1 MQFPIDMIHEKKS
14 QTEAFLG
21 PVVEIFLIEVLQII
35 FSDKVSHQKKLRC
48 WKQVGRQS
56 KQTYLENGIHPKD
69 KHGDRI
75 STSNENSKE
84 ISPSSI
90 VLLWVRKRD
99 KFNL

>member
-48 WKQVGRQS
+48 WK
-56 KQTYLENGIHPKD
+56 
-69 KHGDRI
+69 
-75 STSNENSKE
+75 
-84 ISPSSI
+84 
-90 VLLWVRKRD
+90 
-99 KFNL
+99 